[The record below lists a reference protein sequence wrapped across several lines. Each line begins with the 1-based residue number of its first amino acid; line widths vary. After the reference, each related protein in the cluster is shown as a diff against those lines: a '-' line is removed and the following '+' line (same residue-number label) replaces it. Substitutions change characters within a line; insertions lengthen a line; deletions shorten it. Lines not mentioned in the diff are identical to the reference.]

1 MSTLQANPGEVSPA
15 DGSPLTAVTPLLP
28 DLVRDV
34 VATARAAQPVWAALS
49 LAERTTRVRLIAS
62 TLLDRADAITDIL
75 ARETG
80 RSTLA
85 ARFPEVAIAT
95 DYARMATKVAAVAL
109 APEKVKLSSL
119 DMPGKRGV
127 IEQLPRGVVGIIAPW
142 NYPLLQLYKPLF
154 PALLAGNTV
163 VIKPSEHTPHSAAWL
178 GALCDEVLGAG
189 VVSIVQGGGDVG
201 AALVTSGVDALT
213 FTGSVAT
220 GRRVAAA
227 AAEQLIPC
235 SVELGGKDAALVL
248 DDGVFDRTVSGITYS
263 AFHNAGQDC
272 AAIEVV
278 YVVADVA
285 DALVERL
292 GHSAAALRV
301 GSETHSE
308 VAPLQNAQQLATVE
322 AHVADALAKGATLVT
337 GGQRVGTGY
346 GYEPTVLDHC
356 NDTMLAVTEETFGP
370 VVAVVRVANESE
382 AIALAN
388 QSRYGL
394 NGSVWTGDLA
404 NGERVA
410 RQLNVG
416 ICHVNGHG
424 WTGSQAHIPWTGTKL
439 TGPGVAASRH
449 AYATFARPRVVMVD
463 KTSKAEP
470 FWYPFDDNMDAF
482 SVALVDRSRGSLAAL
497 FRLIGLLGKR
507 VRAATDIGKASE

>member
-1 MSTLQANPGEVSPA
+1 MSTLQAKPGAVSPA
-15 DGSPLTAVTPLLP
+15 DGTDLPTVSFASPADIKPIVL
-28 DLVRDV
+28 R
-34 VATARAAQPVWAALS
+34 ARAAQKVWAALS
-49 LAERTTRVRLIAS
+49 LAERTLRVRAIAS
-62 TLLDRADAITDIL
+62 TLMNRADAISEIL

-80 RSTLA
+80 RSILA

-109 APEKVKLSSL
+109 APEKIKLSSI

-127 IEQLPRGVVGIIAPW
+127 IEQVPRGVVGIIAPW

-154 PALLAGNTV
+154 PALLAGNSV

-178 GALCDEVLGAG
+178 GALCDEILGTG
-189 VVSIVQGGGDVG
+189 VVTVVQGDGEIG
-201 AALVTSGVDALT
+201 AALIDSGIDALT

-227 AAEQLIPC
+227 AAERLIPC

-248 DDGVFDRTVSGITYS
+248 DDGVLDRTVSGITYS

-278 YVVADVA
+278 YVVQDVA
-285 DALVERL
+285 EVLVSGL
-292 GHSAAALRV
+292 AHAASVLRV
-301 GSETHSE
+301 GNEPQSE
-308 VAPLQNAQQLATVE
+308 VAPLQNAHQLSTVE
-322 AHVADALAKGATLVT
+322 AHVTDALAKGATLVA
-337 GGQRVGTGY
+337 GGKRVGTGF
-346 GYEPTVLDHC
+346 GYEPTVLDNC

-370 VVAVVRVANESE
+370 VVAIVRVATE
-382 AIALAN
+382 ADAITLAN

-404 NGERVA
+404 KGERIA
-410 RQLNVG
+410 RQLDVG
-416 ICHVNGHG
+416 IAHVNGHG

-439 TGPGVAASRH
+439 TGPGIAASRH
-449 AYATFARPRVVMVD
+449 SYTTFARPKVVMVD
-463 KTSKAEP
+463 KGTKAEP

-482 SVALVDRSRGSLAAL
+482 SLALVDRSKGSLPAL

-507 VRAATDIGKASE
+507 VRATTSIGKSTE

>member
-1 MSTLQANPGEVSPA
+1 MSTFQDQPGAVCPA
-15 DGSPLTAVTPLLP
+15 DGTELLTVTFAAPG
-28 DLVRDV
+28 DV
-34 VATARAAQPVWAALS
+34 QPIVERARKAQKEWAALS
-49 LAERTTRVRLIAS
+49 LAERTTRVRTIAS
-62 TLLDRADAITDIL
+62 TLLDRADAISEVL

-80 RSTLA
+80 RSILA

-95 DYARMATKVAAVAL
+95 DYARMATKVAAIAL
-109 APEKVKLSSL
+109 APEKIKLSSI

-127 IEQLPRGVVGIIAPW
+127 IEQIPRGVVGIIAPW

-154 PALLAGNTV
+154 PALLAGNCV

-189 VVSIVQGGGDVG
+189 VVTVVQGDG
-201 AALVTSGVDALT
+201 AIGATLIDSGIDALT

-227 AAEQLIPC
+227 AAERLIPC
-235 SVELGGKDAALVL
+235 SLELGGKDAALVL
-248 DDGVFDRTVSGITYS
+248 DLGLVDRTVSGITYS

-278 YVVADVA
+278 YVVGDIADTLVA
-285 DALVERL
+285 RL
-292 GHSAAALRV
+292 AHAASVLRV
-301 GSETHSE
+301 GNEPLSE

-322 AHVADALAKGATLVT
+322 AHIADAKAKGATIVV
-337 GGQRVGTGY
+337 GGQRIGAGF

-370 VVAVVRVANESE
+370 VVAIVRVATEAE
-382 AIALAN
+382 AITRAN

-394 NGSVWTGDLA
+394 NGSVWTGDVA
-404 NGERVA
+404 KGERTA
-410 RQLNVG
+410 RQLDVG
-416 ICHVNGHG
+416 IAHVNGHG

-449 AYATFARPRVVMVD
+449 SYGTFVRPRVVMVD
-463 KTSKAEP
+463 KTAKAEP

-482 SVALVDRSRGSLAAL
+482 SLALVDRSRGSIAAL

-507 VRAATDIGKASE
+507 VRATTDIGKSKE